1 MAGFDIDT
9 KKKRHKNN
17 DDFTYM
23 ARESLVYKIVRYVF
37 LVFASLFVIIPLI
50 PLIFMAFKTGAE
62 YSSTSVLEAPKSFL
76 NFYNFKYALEV
87 GKLGKAFL
95 NTAIILTISLAIQV
109 TLTAMVAYVLG
120 RFEFMGKKIVKT
132 LFTLTM
138 FIPIV
143 ATQTLVFR
151 MMYAVKL
158 INTMWSVV
166 LLYSGVGIVGIYI
179 MLNQLESISKEI
191 DEAALI
197 DGAGYF
203 RTFATIVFPLMKPAC
218 TTLIIINGIGLY
230 NDFYI
235 PNLYLN
241 RDVQTFTVAL
251 YKFFGSMATPFEIVA
266 AAIIIGMIPIM
277 IVFIFLQ
284 KYIYNGLAGSV
295 KM

>member
-1 MAGFDIDT
+1 MSNET
-9 KKKRHKNN
+9 
-17 DDFTYM
+17 T
-23 ARESLVYKIVRYVF
+23 VYKIVRYVF
-37 LVFASLFVIIPLI
+37 LVLASIFVLIPLI

-76 NFYNFKYALEV
+76 NFYNFAYAIRV
-87 GKLGKAFL
+87 GNLGKAFL
-95 NTAIILTISLAIQV
+95 NTAIILTISLALQV
-109 TLTAMVAYVLG
+109 TGTAMVAYVLS
-120 RFEFMGKKIVKT
+120 RFDFFGKKVVKM

-138 FIPIV
+138 FIPVV
-143 ATQTLVFR
+143 ATQNLIFR

-158 INTMWSVV
+158 VNTMWSVII
-166 LLYSGVGIVGIYI
+166 LYSGVGIVGIYI
-179 MLNQLESISKEI
+179 MLNQLDSISKEI

-197 DGAGYF
+197 DGAGFF
-203 RTFATIVFPLMKPAC
+203 RTFVQIVFPLMKPAC
-218 TTLIIINGIGLY
+218 TTLVIINGIGLY

-251 YKFFGSMATPFEIVA
+251 YKFFGSMATPFEIVS

>member
-1 MAGFDIDT
+1 MANET
-9 KKKRHKNN
+9 
-17 DDFTYM
+17 T
-23 ARESLVYKIVRYVF
+23 VYKIVRYVF
-37 LVFASLFVIIPLI
+37 LVLASIFVFIPLI

-62 YSSTSVLEAPKSFL
+62 YSATSVLEAPKSFL
-76 NFYNFKYALEV
+76 NFYNFAYAIRV
-87 GKLGKAFL
+87 GNLGKAFL
-95 NTAIILTISLAIQV
+95 NTAIILTISLALQV
-109 TLTAMVAYVLG
+109 TGTAMVAYVLS
-120 RFEFMGKKIVKT
+120 RFDFFGKKVVKT

-138 FIPIV
+138 FIPVV
-143 ATQTLVFR
+143 ATQNLIFR

-158 INTMWSVV
+158 VNTMWSVII
-166 LLYSGVGIVGIYI
+166 LYSGVGIVGIYI
-179 MLNQLESISKEI
+179 MLNQLDSISKEI

-197 DGAGYF
+197 DGAGFF
-203 RTFATIVFPLMKPAC
+203 RTFAQIVFPLMKPAC
-218 TTLIIINGIGLY
+218 TTLVIINGIGLY

-251 YKFFGSMATPFEIVA
+251 YKFFGSMATPFEIVS